1 MNRRNA
7 IITGI
12 TAATTVATLASASGA
27 EEAPD
32 TAPELEKIKAVLKAH
47 DEGYNAHDL
56 KGVLATL
63 ADKAV
68 IIGAGPGEVWSGHEE
83 ISEAYEQFFAG
94 FDKGGQ
100 DFDYQYKFGGLSAEM
115 GWMMVSGEI
124 KGKKEGKPFTAGLNL
139 SLVVSKADAGWKIA
153 AMHYSTVGGEKADK

>member
-7 IITGI
+7 ILTGI
-12 TAATTVATLASASGA
+12 TAAASVATLASASGA
-27 EEAPD
+27 EEAP
-32 TAPELEKIKAVLKAH
+32 AENPELERIRAVLKAH
-47 DEGYNAHDL
+47 DEAYNAHDL

-63 ADKAV
+63 SPKAV

-100 DFDYQYKFGGLSAEM
+100 EFDYQYKFGGLSSDMA
-115 GWMMVSGEI
+115 WMMVTGEI
-124 KGKKEGKPFTAGLNL
+124 KGKKDGQAFSVGLNL
-139 SLVVSKADAGWKIA
+139 SLVGSKVDGEWKIA
-153 AMHYSTVGGEKADK
+153 AMHYSTVAGEKEDK